1 MTGRINMLKMNVLP
15 KFLYLFQNIPL
26 PPPPTLFARTKK
38 LFTNFV
44 WQNKRPRLRLSL
56 LYMPYD
62 TGGLKCPN
70 LQWYYWAAQL
80 RSIMF
85 YFSSETPTKLEAH
98 SVTSGLPLHLYIYS
112 ADLKHLRKT
121 TTNPIVMNMINVW
134 YDIKKY
140 MGIENKL
147 SCFTPIWGN
156 ANFTPGS
163 SDEGFRL

>member
-1 MTGRINMLKMNVLP
+1 
-15 KFLYLFQNIPL
+15 
-26 PPPPTLFARTKK
+26 
-38 LFTNFV
+38 
-44 WQNKRPRLRLSL
+44 
-56 LYMPYD
+56 MPYD
-62 TGGLKCPN
+62 TGGLQCPN

-85 YFSSETPTKLEAH
+85 YFSSETPPAWLELEAH